1 MPIQRKVFEP
11 DDVKTLYE
19 SVSGVLAVAAQA
31 MGLEHATELLKRS
44 PRVREIWELLVT
56 DWLGNRAL
64 RNSDLQ
70 MDLIYNAVSA
80 VIAHEQHN
88 AGQRNSAALALL
100 EFIGGNNSLY
110 LKAINQT
117 FLWKWL
123 DIPWIQKTPLPDD
136 PTEFG
141 VLVSLT

>member
-11 DDVKTLYE
+11 DEVRTLIAGPLGKLPVVVE
-19 SVSGVLAVAAQA
+19 A
-31 MGLEHATELLKRS
+31 MGVSHVKELLQRF
-44 PRVREIWELLVT
+44 PHVEEIWRHLVT
-56 DWLGNRAL
+56 DWLNGHAL
-64 RNSDLQ
+64 KNSDLQ
-70 MDLIYNAVSA
+70 MDLIYNAVSV
-80 VIAHEQHN
+80 VIAHEKPP
-88 AGQRNSAALALL
+88 AGQHISAALALL
-100 EFIGGNNSLY
+100 ESIGDGNPNY
-110 LKAINQT
+110 LKAVNQT